1 MNVFS
6 NYIPNKLISIKNKDP
21 PWMND
26 EIKNK
31 IKKRDIFYQQLKKYK
46 LKLTEFDVIS
56 ELASEEYYFQLA
68 KKLNDPRTIDLF

>member
-31 IKKRDIFYQQLKKYK
+31 IKKRDIFYQQSY
-46 LKLTEFDVIS
+46 S
-56 ELASEEYYFQLA
+56 
-68 KKLNDPRTIDLF
+68 

>member
-6 NYIPNKLISIKNKDP
+6 NYIPNKSITIDDKDP

-31 IKKRDIFYQQLKKYK
+31 IKKRDIFHQQLKKYK
-46 LKLTEFDVIS
+46 LNSLILMLSMNLHQSF
-56 ELASEEYYFQLA
+56 LQLFLRE
-68 KKLNDPRTIDLF
+68 KKNII